1 MHTGLMINIRISVP
15 MHMYI
20 NVCLSVYMQAG
31 IDLMSRGHMLA
42 DVVAIIGELIT
53 PLLPLYYPSFP

>member
-1 MHTGLMINIRISVP
+1 